1 MEIPKPAVDLRLGSK
16 TNPDTFHVWFK
27 PTLVWE
33 VKGAD
38 LQYSPVYTCAI
49 DETGAD
55 KGIGLRFPRFLRSR
69 EDKEARGCTTS
80 SQIFEMYRE
89 QPIVNLEGDD
99 DD

>member
-1 MEIPKPAVDLRLGSK
+1 M
-16 TNPDTFHVWFK
+16 
-27 PTLVWE
+27 WE

-49 DETGAD
+49 DETGAER
-55 KGIGLRFPRFLRSR
+55 GIGLRFPRFLRSR

-80 SQIFEMYRE
+80 AQIFEMYKE